1 MWDEIKT
8 INHQLLCCV
17 FDSFVSFLRPCVT
30 NEGVHHTV
38 LQMKEATFKILSTFQ
53 K

>member
-1 MWDEIKT
+1 M
-8 INHQLLCCV
+8 LSF

-30 NEGVHHTV
+30 NEGGHHTV
-38 LQMKEATFKILSTFQ
+38 LQMKETTFKILSACQ